1 MLRTAVLLA
10 EHAAPGRESAFLLSL
25 LSLLLLALRAQG
37 GSPI

>member
-1 MLRTAVLLA
+1 MPRTAVLVARA
-10 EHAAPGRESAFLLSL
+10 ESGPESAFLLLL